1 MIKSKDRQ
9 KVQKSK
15 SNILP
20 KFTLFFFNRPRLTAI
35 LWLIVFSFGIFSYTT
50 LLKREGFPSV
60 EIPIASIS
68 GTYIVN
74 DSKLVDQKLA
84 QPISELAKEQ
94 KEVSSVRS
102 QSFDNF
108 FTVIIQYKE
117 GVNSQ
122 EATDNIE
129 KKIQEELELPQQ
141 AELKFAVPKFGVTGG
156 AAKQIDLT
164 ISFYDSKGDKSTQDL
179 TNQAEIFASKMRE
192 QQLSNVEEV
201 FVQSPFELAINPI
214 TNTTQSLQKSFDRFG
229 ERQDDENNFYNS
241 VIIGIT
247 AKSGTDV
254 IKLDDQVRKYISE
267 QSFNDDYMATISA
280 SFAPAIEDNLEEL
293 QRVLLEGLIAVL
305 IVGSLVIAVRASI
318 ITVVSMLTVL
328 AATFAVLLLAGYS
341 LNVITLFAIIISL
354 SLIVDDTIIMVEAI
368 DAQRKRRKDPK
379 LAVEQATKKVS
390 KAMISAT
397 STAALSFAPLIFV
410 TGVLGGFIR
419 AMPITIISALIISLI
434 VALVFIPF
442 FARFLLL
449 GKKQMGDN
457 NVKELAAGFESK
469 IANFIAI
476 PMQWAKGSY
485 KKLLTVGLVA
495 VFIGLGF
502 IAAGGYIAKDVAF
515 NIFPPSKDANDLE
528 VNLTFK
534 SGQNIDQVQ
543 LVADNANEIVANTL
557 GSNFVQATNYGL
569 ANTQQAPLN
578 VEIISYNSREE
589 SSAQLVDKL
598 KQAFNGFENAEVSVR
613 QVDAGPPASPFT
625 VIVTSDDRKNSLLL
639 ANDIA
644 KYLEGRELKRPNG
657 EIAKISSV
665 SVSSPAVYS
674 RTDGLVGISV
684 TASFDGDD
692 ISTLVNIAKVDI
704 NNYFNDDRLS
714 LYGLRNN
721 DLKYD
726 FGQESENQD
735 SFQALTIAFPILLL
749 VIYIVLAFQFRS
761 LLQPLLI
768 FMALPF
774 SFFGIALGLYLTD
787 NSFSFFAMLGF
798 FALIGLSIKNTI
810 LLTDYANQARQAGMG
825 SVDAATVALK
835 ERFRPLVATSLT
847 AVVSLIPLALQ
858 SPFWQG
864 LAVVL
869 IFGLLSSTLLVL
881 TVFPYYYLGA
891 EFMRMHI
898 NKTKAIL
905 WTISLIASVF
915 IVSRF
920 IALIFSLVIIIIWF
934 IVGALYLYKS
944 TKNNIS

>member
-1 MIKSKDRQ
+1 MIKSKDSQ

-825 SVDAATVALK
+825 SVDAATEALK